1 MLTNRHVVVAIV
13 VAPVLSLAGWWGVG
27 EYIGEHAKPARA
39 GDSYPLLE
47 KSNCRY
53 ASGACNLENGEFS
66 LTLVYTKGVAGNA
79 LLVRSSHPLD
89 GLVASVAPA
98 NDPAQPV
105 SMGAVDKAGL
115 HWRLALARLPD
126 TRDRIRLVAGASGS
140 VYFGDAGTIFIYPDT
155 VDGSLP

>member
-27 EYIGEHAKPARA
+27 EFIGEKAQPARP

-53 ASGACNLENGEFS
+53 VSGTCNLENGDFF
-66 LTLVYTKGVAGNA
+66 LTLVYTEGVAGNA

-98 NDPAQPV
+98 GGEAQPV
-105 SMGAVDKAGL
+105 SMGAIDEAGL

-140 VYFGDAGTIFIYPDT
+140 VYFGDAGTTFIYPDT